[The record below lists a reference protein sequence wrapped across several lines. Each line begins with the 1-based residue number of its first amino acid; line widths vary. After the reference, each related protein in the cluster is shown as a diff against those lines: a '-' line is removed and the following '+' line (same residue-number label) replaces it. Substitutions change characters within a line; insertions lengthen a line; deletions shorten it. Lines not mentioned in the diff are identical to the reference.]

1 MRMYDPGHEARSRPA
16 RQRERDY
23 RLRTQLE
30 TIREVM
36 LSAAQRDSW
45 LTLREIAAITHY
57 GEASISAQLRH
68 VRKPAF
74 GSYVVEKRRREG
86 DAAEGRPAWAGW
98 EYKLDVRGW
107 RPGAG
112 GLEAGTQG
120 RRLKAARRRGRV
132 QGATEDNFA
141 ACHGGRGISPEG
153 FLVCRGKL
161 QGYPL

>member
-1 MRMYDPGHEARSRPA
+1 MHRAREDAAQKERKTMRMYDPGHEARSRPA

-45 LTLREIAAITHY
+45 LTLWEIAAITHY

-68 VRKPAF
+68 LRKPAF

-107 RPGAG
+107 KPGAG
-112 GLEAGTQG
+112 RPGSRDAGKEA
-120 RRLKAARRRGRV
+120 
-132 QGATEDNFA
+132 
-141 ACHGGRGISPEG
+141 EG
-153 FLVCRGKL
+153 S
-161 QGYPL
+161 

>member
-1 MRMYDPGHEARSRPA
+1 MDRAREDAAQKERKTMRMYDPGHEARSRPA

-68 VRKPAF
+68 LRKPAF

-86 DAAEGRPAWAGW
+86 DAAEGRPPSAGW
-98 EYKLDVRGW
+98 EYKLGGGGW
-107 RPGAG
+107 GPGAG
-112 GLEAGTQG
+112 GPGSRE
-120 RRLKAARRRGRV
+120 
-132 QGATEDNFA
+132 
-141 ACHGGRGISPEG
+141 GGRGVEDT
-153 FLVCRGKL
+153 
-161 QGYPL
+161 

>member
-1 MRMYDPGHEARSRPA
+1 MHRAREDAAQKERKTMRMYDPGHEARSRTA

-68 VRKPAF
+68 LRKPAF

-86 DAAEGRPAWAGW
+86 DAAEGRPAWGGW
-98 EYKLDVRGW
+98 EVKPGGGGSE
-107 RPGAG
+107 PGARGPGARAAGREANAAMGKGEG
-112 GLEAGTQG
+112 G
-120 RRLKAARRRGRV
+120 
-132 QGATEDNFA
+132 
-141 ACHGGRGISPEG
+141 
-153 FLVCRGKL
+153 
-161 QGYPL
+161 

>member
-1 MRMYDPGHEARSRPA
+1 MDRAREEAAQEERKKMRMYDPGHEARSRPA

-74 GSYVVEKRRREG
+74 GSYVVGQSRREG
-86 DAAEGRPAWAGW
+86 EAGEGRPAWGGW
-98 EYKLDVRGW
+98 EEKV
-107 RPGAG
+107 
-112 GLEAGTQG
+112 EG
-120 RRLKAARRRGRV
+120 R
-132 QGATEDNFA
+132 
-141 ACHGGRGISPEG
+141 
-153 FLVCRGKL
+153 
-161 QGYPL
+161 

>member
-1 MRMYDPGHEARSRPA
+1 MDRAREDAAQKERKTMRMYDPGHEARSRPA

-68 VRKPAF
+68 LRKPAF

-98 EYKLDVRGW
+98 EYKPDGRGGK
-107 RPGAG
+107 PGAG
-112 GLEAGTQG
+112 RPGNRDAGKEAEGSKAQRQG
-120 RRLKAARRRGRV
+120 
-132 QGATEDNFA
+132 
-141 ACHGGRGISPEG
+141 
-153 FLVCRGKL
+153 
-161 QGYPL
+161 

>member
-1 MRMYDPGHEARSRPA
+1 MHRAREDAAQKERKTMRMYDPAHEARSRPA

-68 VRKPAF
+68 LRKPAF
-74 GSYVVEKRRREG
+74 GSYVVEKRRRGG
-86 DAAEGRPAWAGW
+86 DAGEGRPAWAGW
-98 EYKLDVRGW
+98 EDKL
-107 RPGAG
+107 
-112 GLEAGTQG
+112 
-120 RRLKAARRRGRV
+120 
-132 QGATEDNFA
+132 
-141 ACHGGRGISPEG
+141 GGRGWEPGGGRAGNRGAGEEG
-153 FLVCRGKL
+153 GGR
-161 QGYPL
+161 QGA

>member
-1 MRMYDPGHEARSRPA
+1 MHRAREDAAQKERKTMRMYDPAHEARSRPA

-68 VRKPAF
+68 LRKPAF
-74 GSYVVEKRRREG
+74 GCSVARKPRRERTTP
-86 DAAEGRPAWAGW
+86 AGRP
-98 EYKLDVRGW
+98 
-107 RPGAG
+107 PG
-112 GLEAGTQG
+112 
-120 RRLKAARRRGRV
+120 
-132 QGATEDNFA
+132 
-141 ACHGGRGISPEG
+141 
-153 FLVCRGKL
+153 
-161 QGYPL
+161 

>member
-1 MRMYDPGHEARSRPA
+1 MHRAREDAAQKERKTMRMYDPAHEARSRPA

-68 VRKPAF
+68 LRKPAF
-74 GSYVVEKRRREG
+74 GSYGVEKRRG
-86 DAAEGRPAWAGW
+86 GG
-98 EYKLDVRGW
+98 G
-107 RPGAG
+107 GAG
-112 GLEAGTQG
+112 GRPPRGG
-120 RRLKAARRRGRV
+120 WGDKVGGGGWGAA
-132 QGATEDNFA
+132 
-141 ACHGGRGISPEG
+141 
-153 FLVCRGKL
+153 
-161 QGYPL
+161 